1 MSIEYRFESYWSQH
15 DGWHFSF
22 GQKRLWQSKD
32 EYIVAVVREDESWEG
47 ERYSDHERFDNL
59 REALDFMRTGKRE

>member
-1 MSIEYRFESYWSQH
+1 MAIEYKFEGYWSQQ
-15 DGWHFSF
+15 DGWRFSS

-32 EYIVAVVREDESWEG
+32 KYIVAVVREEKGWEG
-47 ERYSDHERFDNL
+47 ERYSDHEQFDDL